1 MKARFIIAL
10 LGCWACS
17 DAPDPKAAAPEAP
30 ATVEAEPMADPVALA
45 RAWLAHDV
53 FAETT
58 EMAFAPGLD
67 RGNFPARLMVDRPQ
81 EYRFIDIWRVRTV
94 DQRVLIDA
102 LVQLAGEPHVVAFW
116 MEQASGV
123 WRIAGWRAQT
133 RPGVTDRAG
142 FGGVDLPSVLAA
154 SAFRGAP
161 PARVVPV
168 AINEAVS
175 ADSGKSKVRVGFK
188 AFSYEGRCPK
198 AKVAAQIRRQRRRLS
213 RCHADA
219 LGDEVRPGRLTF
231 SVEITA
237 RGVDANLV
245 EATLVAGALT
255 DCVEAALERIKL
267 RKIDACTVQVPIT
280 FTPRTRR

>member
-1 MKARFIIAL
+1 MLLLTGCGDSPKASA
-10 LGCWACS
+10 
-17 DAPDPKAAAPEAP
+17 DAPGSDAP
-30 ATVEAEPMADPVALA
+30 ATVEAEPLADPVALA
-45 RAWLAHDV
+45 RAWLTNDV
-53 FAETT
+53 FADTT
-58 EMAFAPGLD
+58 EMMFAPGLD
-67 RGNFPARLMVDRPQ
+67 RGDFPARLMVDRPQ

-133 RPGVTDRAG
+133 RPGVKDRAD

-161 PARVVPV
+161 PARFVPV
-168 AINEAVS
+168 MMDEGIS
-175 ADSGKSKVRVGFK
+175 AESGKSKVRVGFK
-188 AFSYEGRCPK
+188 AFKYEGDCPK
-198 AKVAAQIRRQRRRLS
+198 SKVASQLRRQRRRLA

-231 SVEITA
+231 AVEITP
-237 RGVDANLV
+237 RTVDANIV

-255 DCVEAALERIKL
+255 DCVEAALERIKV
-267 RKIDACTVQVPIT
+267 RRVQACTVQVPIT
-280 FTPRTRR
+280 FTPKTR